1 MTDPSSPDP
10 KPDPSPDAGPEAAQ
24 PDAPG
29 ARDVVEPDAAE
40 GQRDAR
46 VAREAEAER
55 RRRRD
60 RVFGAVLDDTTS
72 DERGHGSPEDGSRD
86 AELRRNVPPHH
97 G

>member
-1 MTDPSSPDP
+1 MSDPTEPASAPPDP
-10 KPDPSPDAGPEAAQ
+10 VPAEVQ
-24 PDAPG
+24 PDAT
-29 ARDVVEPDAAE
+29 ASE
-40 GQRDAR
+40 RDAR

-60 RVFGAVLDDTTS
+60 RVFGAVLADTTS
-72 DERGHGSPEDGSRD
+72 DERGDRPVEDGSRD

>member
-1 MTDPSSPDP
+1 MTDAVDPADRDADPDTGP
-10 KPDPSPDAGPEAAQ
+10 IDA
-24 PDAPG
+24 
-29 ARDVVEPDAAE
+29 VEPDAAE
-40 GQRDAR
+40 RDAR

-60 RVFGAVLDDTTS
+60 RVFGAVLADTTS
-72 DERGHGSPEDGSRD
+72 DERGHGSAEDGSRD